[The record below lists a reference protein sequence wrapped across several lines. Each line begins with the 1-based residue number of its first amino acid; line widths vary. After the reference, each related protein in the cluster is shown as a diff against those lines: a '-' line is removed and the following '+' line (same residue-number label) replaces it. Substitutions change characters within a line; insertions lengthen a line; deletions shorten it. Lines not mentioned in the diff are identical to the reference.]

1 MKDITVHKNMN
12 KVKNYYQQTTSS
24 TSYFSVSLTDVWKN
38 IFVITVYKF
47 SLNKKKLISIVFT
60 FERSYWNVCYQCIE
74 LVWGIF
80 ILVSTACQPHSYS
93 EWYISIK
100 CIHSYLLQLLDT
112 IAHSEMRSTLG
123 TGHYLSW
130 GAGRMKR
137 KGYIYWYIYFTPLP
151 FLEVMFSKPP
161 IFSPPSPT

>member
-24 TSYFSVSLTDVWKN
+24 TSYFSVSLTDVLKN

-130 GAGRMKR
+130 GGGEDEEKR
-137 KGYIYWYIYFTPLP
+137 VHIFHPP